1 MEADQAL
8 ELEVHRT
15 GGGSSVTEHLKALSA
30 ALNGA
35 SAAEIPEEMRTT
47 ALLGV
52 IELKK
57 NYDELWQSYETE
69 KRVATESAA
78 SPPTFDLER
87 HCVATGVPYGIARI
101 VLLLWSANSLHTPR
115 IAYQQAKDYLEQLLR
130 SS

>member
-1 MEADQAL
+1 MEVDQASKFKGL
-8 ELEVHRT
+8 AT
-15 GGGSSVTEHLKALSA
+15 QAAPVTEHLKALSA

-69 KRVATESAA
+69 KRVATGD
-78 SPPTFDLER
+78 PPAFDLER

-101 VLLLWSANSLHTPR
+101 VLLLWNANNLHTPR
-115 IAYQQAKDYLEQLLR
+115 IAYQQAKEYLDQLLR